1 MKDLITVGLDGTLQ
15 SLSAAL
21 WAAREAEL
29 RKARLR
35 LLHAWILLGREP
47 TGAPP
52 TEAEED
58 HWPHPDHRGGSG
70 SGGIVPP
77 GPSGG
82 RELGP
87 RRPVGRP
94 GQGG

>member
-35 LLHAWILLGREP
+35 LLHAWIQ
-47 TGAPP
+47 
-52 TEAEED
+52 
-58 HWPHPDHRGGSG
+58 
-70 SGGIVPP
+70 
-77 GPSGG
+77 
-82 RELGP
+82 LGP
-87 RRPVGRP
+87 EPKPAHRPRKRKSTTVRTGSPMRLRHQWRRPTRTFRWT
-94 GQGG
+94 